1 MAADVAVA
9 LFRRAVIPSNVLHHR
24 VARSLSIHTFVT
36 AWRVTSLNSWQRHC
50 AFGMATAAHA

>member
-9 LFRRAVIPSNVLHHR
+9 LFHRATIPSNVLHHR
-24 VARSLSIHTFVT
+24 VARCLSIHTFVT